1 MKGISTKR
9 WLWLIILL
17 SVALRVGAAL
27 FMGNGD
33 VVALPGTADQVSYH
47 NLALRVL
54 DGHGFSF
61 GENWWPATKAD
72 TPTAHWSFLYTFY
85 LIAVYAIVGVQPL
98 VARLLQAVAVGVLQP
113 WLAYYL
119 AGRVLAETSW
129 SAARRERIALIA
141 AGVTAVYI
149 YFVYYS
155 ASLMTEPF
163 YGVGVLATLALAL
176 TVVQRADRPRIWP
189 TALLFAVSMTATVL
203 LRQLFMLVLPFIY
216 LWMLWAVVR
225 RGGKQGSLRGPAV
238 RRVFG
243 AQVVAGVLLVLAILP
258 ITLYNYQRF
267 ERFVL
272 LNTNAGYVLFWGNHP
287 THGTSFISAE
297 EMGDSYQE
305 LIPDELRGLDEA
317 ALDQALLAEGVGFI
331 VDDPG
336 RYILLSLSRIPAYFY
351 FWPDTTSGM
360 ISNISRVA
368 SFGIFLPFMLY
379 GLVRVWLRVNGEG
392 KTGRR
397 WEWQRPGAAVWLLY
411 LFMAVYTLIHLLTW
425 ALIRYRLPVD
435 SVLVFFA
442 AIALE
447 EGTRLLAAGPAGRLV
462 AARERGVN
470 EHA

>member
-1 MKGISTKR
+1 MNRLTTKR

-238 RRVFG
+238 LPR
-243 AQVVAGVLLVLAILP
+243 QVVDSPRLGPAAHACRLDVEDVARLQGYGRARVVQRRDALV
-258 ITLYNYQRF
+258 Q
-267 ERFVL
+267 
-272 LNTNAGYVLFWGNHP
+272 
-287 THGTSFISAE
+287 
-297 EMGDSYQE
+297 
-305 LIPDELRGLDEA
+305 
-317 ALDQALLAEGVGFI
+317 AEGRGDLRAQPAVI
-331 VDDPG
+331 VD
-336 RYILLSLSRIPAYFY
+336 
-351 FWPDTTSGM
+351 
-360 ISNISRVA
+360 V
-368 SFGIFLPFMLY
+368 
-379 GLVRVWLRVNGEG
+379 
-392 KTGRR
+392 
-397 WEWQRPGAAVWLLY
+397 
-411 LFMAVYTLIHLLTW
+411 LI
-425 ALIRYRLPVD
+425 A
-435 SVLVFFA
+435 
-442 AIALE
+442 E
-447 EGTRLLAAGPAGRLV
+447 RLLQHEQVERVERLQRGGVGQGVGGVGVEHQRDVGELGAHGPR
-462 AARERGVN
+462 
-470 EHA
+470 